1 MEWSGFFNDNNG
13 DRQYDAV
20 DWAKFITK
28 LVSSGLLYLGDNLK
42 VEHIANSDIV
52 VKKGSAIIEGY
63 GYELTEDKIITLD
76 VGSGSTRVDKIVLRL
91 DRSENVRNVSL
102 KIINGD
108 LVRNETIYDL
118 LLAEITVNSGQTFVI
133 PENIVDMREDYS
145 VCGVAHSTNQAAQ
158 IDTWFNHV
166 KEKYRLPLVGEITIY
181 QDTDTVQ
188 TYRNNV
194 FTVPNWQLYDAIRF
208 EFIWQGKEDYY
219 TKLELTLNGELYPI
233 NIEDAECEVFC
244 KKFPACESISWCVDT
259 LFPGDRYRPGRLV
272 SLKIIG
278 EYGTSFLAQN

>member
-42 VEHIANSDIV
+42 VEHVANSDIV

-133 PENIVDMREDYS
+133 PENIIDMREDYS
-145 VCGVAHSTNQAAQ
+145 VCGVAHSTNQESQ

-166 KEKYRLPLVGEITIY
+166 KEKYRLPLVGEITLINN
-181 QDTDTVQ
+181 TQ
-188 TYRNNV
+188 TMASPY
-194 FTVPNWQLYDAIRF
+194 TIPNWQLYDSIRF
-208 EFIWQGKEDYY
+208 ELIWQAVESYDV
-219 TKLELTLNGELYPI
+219 ELDIVVNGEAHKLYTS
-233 NIEDAECEVFC
+233 NAACKFFC
-244 KKFPACESISWCVDT
+244 KKIPACESISWKVTPQLPSDH
-259 LFPGDRYRPGRLV
+259 YRPGRCV